1 MAPSSTPARG
11 RWWLWLLVAVLA
23 LVGVAWGAVAILLP
37 PARARAIVQTQLAR
51 SLSRDVRFADATIGI
66 FPPVRLTVK
75 QLELAEP
82 EGFIAGS
89 AFQTKALLVDLDVF
103 ALLGRRLVVRRLI
116 LDQPMLHLLVR
127 PDGTTNFDGIG
138 RTTAP
143 GAPGP
148 QGKPMDLELQEL
160 HIEGAHALIDDQKSA
175 RRTTFQLDSRVGLS
189 LRQGGAQIA
198 TSGQS
203 TISQLAFGPISAA
216 RVADLNHSLA
226 KLEWKIDHKGAF
238 DAASKRLALERLA
251 IGFGKTQIALQGV
264 VDDLGPQASVDLR
277 ARAIGVE
284 LGDILGF
291 LAAADAKAVSGI
303 RGGGRLD
310 FDLGIQGPLGPGK
323 MPSLSGAFAVA
334 DGSFHYPD
342 APAGVE
348 ALSLSARLAP
358 DSLSIPRISAHVM
371 GADGRPLAPITGAI
385 DVVHFQD
392 PHVSFTIDGPVNL
405 AAIAPLV
412 APKDTKLAGLAAVR
426 VQGQGRAKDPGTM
439 ALQGRAKLVGVSV
452 ETPQLPKKIDRLD
465 ADLEFATTQA
475 TVRNFTMKAG
485 QSAVTLDAT
494 VTRPLALMGKIGK
507 VDPAGVDFT
516 LRSPYLDLAELLPV
530 TPGSPVLPNARG
542 KGEVAIDRLKNQ
554 KLDVSHVTATLGL
567 TPGVLEVPSYALH
580 GYGGAVKGSAR
591 FDLTNPTV
599 PQFAVKAKV
608 DTVEADALLSAWTP
622 ARGWLHGSLDTNLD
636 LSGAGTTPDALKRT
650 LSAAGQA
657 LVSDG
662 SLGPGP
668 ALQAVSATL
677 GIPAFKEIHFRDL
690 KMPFKVEQGRVI
702 TDPVTID
709 PKNGGKWQLVG
720 GVGFDGRLDYAVSV
734 TVPPDV
740 VSKLEGGA
748 AFASRAL
755 ADAQGNVLV
764 DFKVSGPAKA
774 PRVQLDSQAMR
785 NRLAGKLSNALV
797 QQRSKLEQEAKAA
810 LLAQQQATTDSARHA
825 LVQNQKALADSLK
838 RAAKDLFKGFFGGA
852 PKDTTKH

>member
-1 MAPSSTPARG
+1 MAPSSTPPRG
-11 RWWLWLLVAVLA
+11 RGWLWFLVALLA
-23 LVGVAWGAVAILLP
+23 LVGVAWGAMAILFP
-37 PARARAIVQTQLAR
+37 PTRARALVQAQLAR
-51 SLSRDVRFADATIGI
+51 SLARDVRFADASIGI

-82 EGFIAGS
+82 EGFAAGS
-89 AFQTKALLVDLDVF
+89 AFQARALLVDLDVF
-103 ALLGRRLVVRRLI
+103 ALLGRRLLVRRLI

-138 RTTAP
+138 RA

-148 QGKPMDLELQEL
+148 PGAQAKPMDLELSEL
-160 HIEGAHALIDDQKSA
+160 RIDGGHALIDDQKSA
-175 RRTTFQLDSRVGLS
+175 RRTTFQLDSKMTLA
-189 LRQGGAQIA
+189 LREGGARVA
-198 TSGQS
+198 TSGQTTLS
-203 TISQLAFGPISAA
+203 ALAFGPLSAA

-226 KLEWKIDHKGAF
+226 KLEWKIEHRGAF
-238 DAASKRLALERLA
+238 DATTKRLALERLA

-264 VDDLGPQASVDLR
+264 VDDPGPQGRVNLR

-284 LGDILGF
+284 LGDILDF

-303 RGGGRLD
+303 RGAGRLD

-323 MPSLSGAFAVA
+323 MPSLTGAFAVA

-348 ALSLSARLAP
+348 ALSLSARIAP
-358 DSLSIPRISAHVM
+358 DSLSIPRLSARVT
-371 GADGRPLAPITGAI
+371 GPDGRPLAPITGAI
-385 DVVHFQD
+385 DVAHFAD
-392 PHVSFTIDGPVNL
+392 PYVRFTMDGPVNL
-405 AAIAPLV
+405 AAVAPLV
-412 APKDTKLAGLAAVR
+412 APKDTKLTGLAAVR
-426 VQGQGRAKDPGTM
+426 VQGQGRAKDPGSLT
-439 ALQGRAKLVGVSV
+439 LQGRAKLVGVSV
-452 ETPQLPKKIDRLD
+452 ETPQLPKKIDRVD
-465 ADLEFATTQA
+465 ADLEFATTKA

-494 VTRPLALMGKIGK
+494 ITRPLALMGKIGK

-542 KGEVAIDRLKNQ
+542 KGTVAIERLKNQ
-554 KLDVSHVTATLGL
+554 KLDVSHLSATVGL

-591 FDLTNPTV
+591 FDLTDPAV

-650 LSAAGQA
+650 LTAAGLA

-668 ALQAVSATL
+668 ALQTVAATL
-677 GIPAFKEIHFRDL
+677 GMPSLKEVRFRDL
-690 KMPFKVEQGRVI
+690 KMPFRVERGRFI
-702 TDPVTID
+702 TDPVTLEG
-709 PKNGGKWQLVG
+709 KTGKWQLVG

-734 TVPPDV
+734 TLPPDV
-740 VSKLEGGA
+740 VAKLDGGA

-774 PRVQLDSQAMR
+774 PHVQLDSRAMR
-785 NRLAGKLSNALV
+785 DRLAGKLSQALV
-797 QQRSKLEQEAKAA
+797 EQRTKLEEDAKAA
-810 LLAQQQATTDSARHA
+810 LLSQQQATTDSARRA
-825 LVQNQKALADSLK
+825 LVQNQKAIADSLK
-838 RAAKDLFKGFFGGA
+838 RRAKDLFKGFFGGGA
-852 PKDTTKH
+852 KDTTPH